1 MAGILSWL
9 TGNGLRDIG
18 PVAEEVKVLTDQFYI
33 TLRAISNKSGQGPAN
48 SAPAALTRVNEI
60 LNKDRTE
67 WSWSDAYEAEQQL
80 VHLFD
85 DATVK
90 TELARRVLEG
100 RSAFQPA
107 IADWYREEVAK
118 AANGNEQRTLLLRL
132 VNDLQWRYTFN
143 EAQRGYSKEITSRT
157 GWMFILAILS
167 FVGGVM
173 WFYQLGAP
181 PESQVNYLILL
192 AALAGTWGATFSMLT
207 GLKKRLEAASFD
219 DLKLARSWS
228 PLIARML
235 IGMGAALVLYFFFR
249 SGLLKGE
256 MFPNILDFG
265 QNWDLKKESAVLI
278 VWCFLAGFS
287 EKFIPG
293 LLAKTEGQ
301 AAEDRPTLAS
311 PEPRASA
318 TQSTVQANGA
328 PAQPQP
334 AATNQEQKASPP
346 PKRD

>member
-107 IADWYREEVAK
+107 VAEWYREQVAK
-118 AANGNEQRTLLLRL
+118 AGNPNDQRTLLLRL
-132 VNDLQWRYTFN
+132 VNDLQWKYTVN
-143 EAQRGYSKEITSRT
+143 EAQRGYSKQITSRT
-157 GWMFILAILS
+157 GWMFILAILV
-167 FVGGVM
+167 FALVVWLYYAGTLPG
-173 WFYQLGAP
+173 
-181 PESQVNYLILL
+181 SQINLLLLL
-192 AALAGTWGATFSMLT
+192 AALSGTWGATFSMLI
-207 GLKKRLEAASFD
+207 GLKKRLEQATFD
-219 DLKLARSWS
+219 DLKLARSW
-228 PLIARML
+228 PLVLSRML

-249 SGLLKGE
+249 AGLLRGD
-256 MFPNILDFG
+256 MFPSIENID
-265 QNWDLKKESAVLI
+265 NTSDLNKQPALLI

-287 EKFIPG
+287 EKLIPG
-293 LLAKTEGQ
+293 LLAKTEAQ
-301 AAEDRPTLAS
+301 AADDRPP

-318 TQSTVQANGA
+318 TQSTVQAIGA
-328 PAQPQP
+328 AAQPQGR
-334 AATNQEQKASPP
+334 ANQEQNASPP